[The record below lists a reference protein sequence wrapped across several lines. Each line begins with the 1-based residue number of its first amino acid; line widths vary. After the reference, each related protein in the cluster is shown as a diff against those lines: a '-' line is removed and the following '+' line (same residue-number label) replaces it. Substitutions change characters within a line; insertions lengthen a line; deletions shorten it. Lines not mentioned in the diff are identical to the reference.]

1 MSGFVRK
8 ILIFITGYAWLLVL
22 LGPGLIGMSI
32 YSGWKADGDHA
43 FTAKEQLTTVTG
55 KVVEASEVT
64 VKRRRRATKHYYQI
78 NVQPASG
85 AEVQKL
91 RIDFSTPKALV
102 ASMIDENVTA
112 LADMG
117 ETQVSVAD
125 GVAAS
130 QAVATEIA
138 GIQGEIV
145 QVVSS
150 IRDIAESTRE
160 QSVATNEMAKSA
172 EEVNRMTMETDRAVQ
187 SATQTVSELSALSQA
202 LHGVVGRFRL

>member
-1 MSGFVRK
+1 
-8 ILIFITGYAWLLVL
+8 
-22 LGPGLIGMSI
+22 
-32 YSGWKADGDHA
+32 
-43 FTAKEQLTTVTG
+43 
-55 KVVEASEVT
+55 
-64 VKRRRRATKHYYQI
+64 
-78 NVQPASG
+78 
-85 AEVQKL
+85 
-91 RIDFSTPKALV
+91 
-102 ASMIDENVTA
+102 MIDSTHGDIRSA
-112 LADMG
+112 LADMS